1 MGSYSDNSTPMTLD
15 EHVKILGDDEL
26 LDFWEESQFL
36 EDFLQ
41 ENHAAATQ
49 PTHVYERVIV
59 QELQL
64 RFSQRI

>member
-36 EDFLQ
+36 DDFLQ
-41 ENHAAATQ
+41 EHQAAAARS
-49 PTHVYERVIV
+49 THVYEQVIV